1 MSREIEAQRRA
12 KTEKLQAERRA
23 AQDLEIAKMVQARL
37 FPQMLPSFPTLDY
50 AGVCTQAL
58 SVGGDY
64 YDFLD
69 LGQERIGL
77 VVGDISGKGIAA
89 ALLMANLQA
98 NLRSRTAVAVE
109 NPEEFLASVNRL
121 FHDNTTDNAFAT
133 VFFAE
138 YDNRCQCMRYANCG
152 HLPAILLRGDGS
164 FETLNPTAT
173 VLGVFRDWNCTV
185 EHCAMHPGDVLALY
199 TDGVTEAFNS
209 DEEEFGEARLVD
221 ALRRYREEPARS
233 IVTSI
238 VEEVRRFSTPEQHD
252 DITLIVAKC
261 CSKS

>member
-1 MSREIEAQRRA
+1 
-12 KTEKLQAERRA
+12 
-23 AQDLEIAKMVQARL
+23 MVQARL
-37 FPQMLPSFPTLDY
+37 FPQMLPLFPTLDY

-109 NPEEFLASVNRL
+109 SPERFLDSVNRL
-121 FHDNTTDNAFAT
+121 FHENTTDNAFAT
-133 VFFAE
+133 LFFAE

-152 HLPAILLRGDGS
+152 HLPAILLRSDG
-164 FETLNPTAT
+164 TLDMLSPTAA
-173 VLGVFRDWNCTV
+173 VLGVFADWTCTI
-185 EHCAMHPGDVLALY
+185 EQCSMHPGDVLALY

-209 DEEEFGEARLVD
+209 DEEEFGEARLVE
-221 ALRRYREEPARS
+221 ALRRHREKPAWS
-233 IVTSI
+233 IVASI
-238 VEEVRRFSTPEQHD
+238 VEEVRHFGAEEQRD

-261 CSKS
+261 SGTS